1 MKLVDK
7 DNNSVDFGDCL
18 VGRIN
23 YNVHYGFLVKIKKT
37 AKCYWAYC
45 INQHGASIKFDCSLY
60 DKDTIQLDALNANE
74 LVKLNKILKEN
85 FEGFEEKEVRQVPP
99 SVWLP
104 RLAKKIKEKFN
115 QNFNYYKSLSHYYK
129 DFRMIVPITIN
140 KHYYEIKMDYTNS
153 KLNFFY
159 DENIEGI
166 ELSKNPIIQEALK
179 V

>member
-7 DNNSVDFGDCL
+7 DNNSVNFGDCL

-115 QNFNYYKSLSHYYK
+115 YYKYSYQYYQNFTFK
-129 DFRMIVPITIN
+129 VPITIN
-140 KHYYEIKMDYTNS
+140 KQYYEITLKYNNA
-153 KLNFFY
+153 KLALYY
-159 DENIEGI
+159 DTNIEGI